1 MAYELRPYQ
10 KECKDILDKTPTGNH
25 LVVMATGLG
34 KTVVMTHLKRN
45 GRVLLLS
52 HRDELVRQ
60 PEKYFDCSFGIEKAE
75 EHAGDEEV
83 VSASVQS
90 LSRPDRMKRFA
101 PDAFDTIIIDEAHHS
116 AAKSYRAVLDYFSGA
131 KRRIGFTATPQRGDN
146 VRLTD
151 VFDDIIFNR
160 DLRWGIQ
167 NNYLSRIRCE
177 QVFGKFKLK
186 NVKKHLGDYSDSD
199 LEKVML
205 DGGAIVTAAKA
216 YVEKCLDRHTL
227 IYCVTKRLCYLL
239 RETICSLIPDKKD
252 TVCVVTGETPAEER
266 RQILKDFA
274 DGKIRGIINCMVLT
288 EGTDLPICDTIMNLR
303 PTCNPTLYQ
312 QMAGRGTRLYEGK
325 EFCLLIDIVPA
336 DSKKVQNL
344 CTAPTLKMDKAV
356 ELVKAYCESLPG
368 FYSYCWNK
376 DSQEN
381 WSTMNATEKQVAK
394 VKKDYLHKGIYLNT
408 ADKLNKLEA
417 SRLID
422 LSVRMKEAEKQKTLL
437 TKAQSEK
444 PSKSASE
451 YFQLKMKEEDKIRER
466 GKKQFPVFCDKIT
479 AKKKAEEK
487 YRQQM
492 RREYVP
498 EKGERKKLTISK
510 LIIPSPEKPA
520 SSKQLGYLSSLIT
533 KAEKYVSLP
542 EISLQNLTTRQ
553 AAALI
558 ELIKTATDTFS
569 CLNAGIQME
578 FCDLPQFICSAEKCE
593 NGRFAIEYKR
603 KE

>member
-186 NVKKHLGDYSDSD
+186 NVKKHLGII
-199 LEKVML
+199 L
-205 DGGAIVTAAKA
+205 IQ
-216 YVEKCLDRHTL
+216 TL
-227 IYCVTKRLCYLL
+227 KRLCSM
-239 RETICSLIPDKKD
+239 E
-252 TVCVVTGETPAEER
+252 
-266 RQILKDFA
+266 
-274 DGKIRGIINCMVLT
+274 
-288 EGTDLPICDTIMNLR
+288 
-303 PTCNPTLYQ
+303 
-312 QMAGRGTRLYEGK
+312 
-325 EFCLLIDIVPA
+325 
-336 DSKKVQNL
+336 
-344 CTAPTLKMDKAV
+344 
-356 ELVKAYCESLPG
+356 
-368 FYSYCWNK
+368 
-376 DSQEN
+376 
-381 WSTMNATEKQVAK
+381 
-394 VKKDYLHKGIYLNT
+394 
-408 ADKLNKLEA
+408 
-417 SRLID
+417 
-422 LSVRMKEAEKQKTLL
+422 VR
-437 TKAQSEK
+437 
-444 PSKSASE
+444 
-451 YFQLKMKEEDKIRER
+451 
-466 GKKQFPVFCDKIT
+466 
-479 AKKKAEEK
+479 
-487 YRQQM
+487 
-492 RREYVP
+492 
-498 EKGERKKLTISK
+498 
-510 LIIPSPEKPA
+510 
-520 SSKQLGYLSSLIT
+520 SSL
-533 KAEKYVSLP
+533 
-542 EISLQNLTTRQ
+542 LQRRTWRS
-553 AAALI
+553 AW
-558 ELIKTATDTFS
+558 TDTH
-569 CLNAGIQME
+569 
-578 FCDLPQFICSAEKCE
+578 
-593 NGRFAIEYKR
+593 
-603 KE
+603 

>member
-1 MAYELRPYQ
+1 MDSQNELFALCKKTGGTYMAYELRPYQ

-90 LSRPDRMKRFA
+90 LSRPGRMKRFA

-205 DGGAIVTAAKA
+205 DGDAIVTAAKA

-344 CTAPTLKMDKAV
+344 CTAPTLFGVDPALLDK
-356 ELVKAYCESLPG
+356 E
-368 FYSYCWNK
+368 
-376 DSQEN
+376 Q
-381 WSTMNATEKQVAK
+381 
-394 VKKDYLHKGIYLNT
+394 KK
-408 ADKLNKLEA
+408 KLNP
-417 SRLID
+417 D
-422 LSVRMKEAEKQKTLL
+422 TDLL
-437 TKAQSEK
+437 TLCDSLRGYFTTEAQRMEIETRRVDLFLDSCNDVPVASKRYAIANEIAQYIFHKEDKKIYKNYFVMPMCPTKSDALVAEIFSIFLLIPMRNFLQELYDYVKYRIKEQSIPISTEEWIKYLSEK
-444 PSKSASE
+444 TGVSE
-451 YFQLKMKEEDKIRER
+451 YYVANGYQYLRSVAYWIYQAWELKN
-466 GKKQFPVFCDKIT
+466 T
-479 AKKKAEEK
+479 
-487 YRQQM
+487 
-492 RREYVP
+492 P
-498 EKGERKKLTISK
+498 EKLAEINMTEENQQEICKWISEKDFSK
-510 LIIPSPEKPA
+510 LKD
-520 SSKQLGYLSSLIT
+520 LIF
-533 KAEKYVSLP
+533 
-542 EISLQNLTTRQ
+542 QN
-553 AAALI
+553 
-558 ELIKTATDTFS
+558 E
-569 CLNAGIQME
+569 
-578 FCDLPQFICSAEKCE
+578 
-593 NGRFAIEYKR
+593 
-603 KE
+603 

>member
-274 DGKIRGIINCMVLT
+274 DGKIRSIINCMVLT

-344 CTAPTLKMDKAV
+344 CTAPTLFGVDPALLDKEQKKKLNPDTDLLTLCDSLRGYFTTEAQRMEIETRRV
-356 ELVKAYCESLPG
+356 DLFLDSCNEALAACKDKTIKDLAAY
-368 FYSYCWNK
+368 Y
-376 DSQEN
+376 
-381 WSTMNATEKQVAK
+381 TEK
-394 VKKDYLHKGIYLNT
+394 
-408 ADKLNKLEA
+408 
-417 SRLID
+417 
-422 LSVRMKEAEKQKTLL
+422 
-437 TKAQSEK
+437 
-444 PSKSASE
+444 
-451 YFQLKMKEEDKIRER
+451 
-466 GKKQFPVFCDKIT
+466 
-479 AKKKAEEK
+479 
-487 YRQQM
+487 RQ
-492 RREYVP
+492 
-498 EKGERKKLTISK
+498 
-510 LIIPSPEKPA
+510 
-520 SSKQLGYLSSLIT
+520 
-533 KAEKYVSLP
+533 
-542 EISLQNLTTRQ
+542 
-553 AAALI
+553 
-558 ELIKTATDTFS
+558 
-569 CLNAGIQME
+569 
-578 FCDLPQFICSAEKCE
+578 SAEP
-593 NGRFAIEYKR
+593 EYDFGNLDVEICPDDEKHYMINPSWD
-603 KE
+603 EVM

>member
-1 MAYELRPYQ
+1 
-10 KECKDILDKTPTGNH
+10 
-25 LVVMATGLG
+25 
-34 KTVVMTHLKRN
+34 
-45 GRVLLLS
+45 
-52 HRDELVRQ
+52 
-60 PEKYFDCSFGIEKAE
+60 
-75 EHAGDEEV
+75 
-83 VSASVQS
+83 
-90 LSRPDRMKRFA
+90 
-101 PDAFDTIIIDEAHHS
+101 
-116 AAKSYRAVLDYFSGA
+116 
-131 KRRIGFTATPQRGDN
+131 
-146 VRLTD
+146 
-151 VFDDIIFNR
+151 
-160 DLRWGIQ
+160 
-167 NNYLSRIRCE
+167 
-177 QVFGKFKLK
+177 
-186 NVKKHLGDYSDSD
+186 
-199 LEKVML
+199 
-205 DGGAIVTAAKA
+205 
-216 YVEKCLDRHTL
+216 
-227 IYCVTKRLCYLL
+227 
-239 RETICSLIPDKKD
+239 
-252 TVCVVTGETPAEER
+252 
-266 RQILKDFA
+266 
-274 DGKIRGIINCMVLT
+274 
-288 EGTDLPICDTIMNLR
+288 MNLR

-344 CTAPTLKMDKAV
+344 CTAPTLFGVDPALLDKEQKKKLNPDTDLLTLCDSLRGYFTTEAQRMEIETRRVDLFLDSCNEALAACKDKTIKDLAAYYTEKRQSAEPEYDFGNLDVEICPDDEKHYMINPSWDEVIYISKPDVLDNVNVEFHTSDSSIISGTLKMDKAV

-487 YRQQM
+487 HRQQM
-492 RREYVP
+492 RREYIP

-520 SSKQLGYLSSLIT
+520 SIKQLGYLSSLIA